1 MSTIEIFSADYCGA
15 CQRAKQLLDNLDL
28 EYTERDIGAG
38 TNLDAFRALTE
49 EHGVKTIPQILIND
63 KHIGGFD
70 ELNRIVQS
78 GRLWE
83 ILK

>member
-15 CQRAKQLLDNLDL
+15 CHRAKKLLDTLELEYEELDL
-28 EYTERDIGAG
+28 EDGA
-38 TNLDAFRALTE
+38 NMAAFTALRE
-49 EHGVKTIPQILIND
+49 DLGVRTIPQILID
-63 KHIGGFD
+63 GQLIGGFD